1 MKKTDMAGVKKVKCD
16 RKELRQRV
24 LAVAARAFAVHG
36 IRNVRMDDIAGSLSI
51 SKRTLYELFT
61 DKKQLLLEIM
71 LEHHREM
78 HLYIA
83 EVASRAEN
91 ALEVIFAFYTRKSR
105 ELCEL
110 NPSFFRDL
118 RKYPKVL
125 ECIREK
131 QKANDAEALAH
142 FKQGVK
148 QGIFRDDINF
158 DIINQA
164 MSMQLDLLIYS
175 DITEDYPLADIY
187 REITFLHM
195 RGITTE
201 KGMQMVNAFLQSVV
215 EKQE

>member
-1 MKKTDMAGVKKVKCD
+1 MAGVKKVKCD

-61 DKKQLLLEIM
+61 DKEQLLLEIM

-110 NPSFFRDL
+110 NPSF
-118 RKYPKVL
+118 
-125 ECIREK
+125 
-131 QKANDAEALAH
+131 
-142 FKQGVK
+142 
-148 QGIFRDDINF
+148 
-158 DIINQA
+158 
-164 MSMQLDLLIYS
+164 
-175 DITEDYPLADIY
+175 
-187 REITFLHM
+187 
-195 RGITTE
+195 
-201 KGMQMVNAFLQSVV
+201 SVI
-215 EKQE
+215 